1 MYPTITHYCPRCRHP
16 IDEDLSRIEQYSCPK
31 CLSLFRVLFDAKS
44 DRAAMIDIA
53 RRRGHHPLFLPKG
66 SVRAMVS
73 LALAVSFWGLTFTGR
88 DVPGYLMGLLL
99 TVVGYY
105 FGYRA
110 DVDRSGLS
118 VHDSAAETERPLNLP
133 AGVIRLVLFI
143 GFAASAGVL
152 LARGELSKLPYAEF
166 FVILF
171 GLLLGTVFGKL
182 LARVRHTG
190 AYGLVNHVKAIVVL
204 ALAGFLAWTML
215 AEPSL
220 DMIPHPD
227 IAFMALCALI
237 SFYFGSRT

>member
-1 MYPTITHYCPRCRHP
+1 MYPANTHYCPRCRHA
-16 IDEDLSRIEQYSCPK
+16 IDEDLSRVDQYSCPK
-31 CLSLFRVLFDAKS
+31 CLSLFRVLFDTET
-44 DRAAMIDIA
+44 DRAALIDIS
-53 RRRGHHPLFLPKG
+53 RRGGHHPLFLPKG
-66 SVRAMVS
+66 SVRALVS

-110 DVDRSGLS
+110 DVDRSGLT
-118 VHDSAAETERPLNLP
+118 VHDSAPETQRPLNLP
-133 AGVIRLVLFI
+133 AGVIRLVLI
-143 GFAASAGVL
+143 AGFAASAAVL
-152 LARGELSKLPYAEF
+152 LERGELSKLPYVEF

-204 ALAGFLAWTML
+204 ALAGFLAWAML
-215 AEPSL
+215 AEPSQET
-220 DMIPHPD
+220 IPQQE
-227 IAFMALCALI
+227 IVFIVLCSLI

>member
-1 MYPTITHYCPRCRHP
+1 MYPASTHYCPRCRHP
-16 IDEDLSRIEQYSCPK
+16 IDEDLSRIDQYSCPK
-31 CLSLFRVLFDAKS
+31 CLSLFRVLFDAES

-66 SVRAMVS
+66 SVRALVS

-110 DVDRSGLS
+110 DVDCGGLT

-133 AGVIRLVLFI
+133 AGVIRLVLTI

-152 LARGELSKLPYAEF
+152 LARGRLSELPYAEF
-166 FVILF
+166 FVILL

-182 LARVRHTG
+182 LARVRHTA
-190 AYGLVNHVKAIVVL
+190 AYGLINHVKAVVVL
-204 ALAGFLAWTML
+204 ALAGFLAWAML
-215 AEPSL
+215 AEPTREA
-220 DMIPHPD
+220 IPHQE
-227 IAFMALCALI
+227 IVFIVLCALI